1 MNARLA
7 LCTAF
12 LVLVGCGGGGGKTE
26 PASEGG
32 PNHETTPS
40 MESAAVDPATA
51 ATVNGTILFEGTAP
65 AEDKINMSADPQCAG
80 MHSDAVYTEKAV
92 VKDGKL
98 QWAFIYVKDGL
109 GNRTF
114 PTPTTAAVI
123 DQKGCQYQP
132 HVLGVMVNQPLDI
145 LNSDETLHN
154 IHAQPTNSDQFN
166 IGMPLK
172 NMKQTKKFPAAEVM
186 IPVKCD
192 VHPWMSSYI
201 GVLTH
206 PYFAVS
212 GADGNFSIQGLPPGT
227 YTLEAWHEKFGVQTQ
242 QVVVGPS
249 ETKTADFTFRATS

>member
-1 MNARLA
+1 MNARFA

-12 LVLVGCGGGGGKTE
+12 LVLAGCGGGDKTPQTTGGT
-26 PASEGG
+26 
-32 PNHETTPS
+32 NTETTPS
-40 MESAAVDPATA
+40 TESAAIDPATVG
-51 ATVNGTILFEGTAP
+51 TVNGTILFEGTPP

-80 MHSDAVYTEKAV
+80 MHGDAVYTEKAV
-92 VKDGKL
+92 VNDGKL
-98 QWAFIYVKDGL
+98 QWVFVYVKDGL

-114 PTPTTAAVI
+114 PTPAEPVVM
-123 DQKGCQYQP
+123 DQRGCQYSP

-154 IHAQPTNSDQFN
+154 IHAMPTQSEQFN

-201 GVLTH
+201 GVVSH
-206 PYFAVS
+206 PYYAVS

-227 YTLEAWHEKFGVQTQ
+227 YTLEAWHEKFGAQTQ